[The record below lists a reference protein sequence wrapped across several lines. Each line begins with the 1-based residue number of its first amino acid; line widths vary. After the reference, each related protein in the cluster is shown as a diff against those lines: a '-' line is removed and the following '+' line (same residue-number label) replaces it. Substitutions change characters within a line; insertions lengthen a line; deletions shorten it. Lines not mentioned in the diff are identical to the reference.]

1 MKTDDLVDM
10 LAQGDVAVDAR
21 APTQRALAAF
31 GLALVASLLLMAF
44 RLGVLPVLADYAQRP
59 MFWLKAAFGVSVAV
73 AAFVL
78 VRRLARPGARLG
90 RVGAA
95 VVAPFVAMWLLAAI
109 VLLRADPQR
118 RGELMLGET
127 WSSCPTNIAILSAPV
142 FVASLW
148 ALRDWAPTR
157 LRLAGAAAGLAAG
170 ATGAAVY
177 TLHCPELAAP
187 FLGIWYALG
196 MLIPTVL
203 GALVGPR
210 VLRW

>member
-1 MKTDDLVDM
+1 MKTDDLVEM
-10 LAQGDVAVDAR
+10 LAQGDVAVDAG
-21 APTQRALAAF
+21 APVRRALAAF
-31 GLALVASLLLMAF
+31 GLALVASILLMAF
-44 RLGVLPVLADYAQRP
+44 QLGVMPVLADYAQRP
-59 MFWLKAAFGVSVAV
+59 MFWVKAAFGVSTAL
-73 AAFVL
+73 AAFAAL
-78 VRRLARPGARLG
+78 RRLARPGVQPG
-90 RVGAA
+90 RIGAA
-95 VVAPFVAMWLLAAI
+95 VAAPFLVIWLLAA
-109 VLLRADPQR
+109 VALLRADPAR

-127 WSSCPTNIAILSAPV
+127 WASCPANIAMLSTPV

-187 FLGIWYALG
+187 FLGIWYVIG

-203 GALVGPR
+203 GALIAPR

>member
-1 MKTDDLVDM
+1 
-10 LAQGDVAVDAR
+10 
-21 APTQRALAAF
+21 
-31 GLALVASLLLMAF
+31 MA
-44 RLGVLPVLADYAQRP
+44 
-59 MFWLKAAFGVSVAV
+59 
-73 AAFVL
+73 
-78 VRRLARPGARLG
+78 
-90 RVGAA
+90 
-95 VVAPFVAMWLLAAI
+95 
-109 VLLRADPQR
+109 LLRADPAR
-118 RGELMLGET
+118 RGEMMLGET
-127 WSSCPTNIAILSAPV
+127 WATCPTNIAMLSAPV

-196 MLIPTVL
+196 MLIPTAL
-203 GALVGPR
+203 GALIGPR

>member
-1 MKTDDLVDM
+1 MKTDELVEM

-21 APTQRALAAF
+21 MPMQRALAAF

-59 MFWLKAAFGVSVAV
+59 MFWVKAAFGVSVAV
-73 AAFVL
+73 AAFAL
-78 VRRLARPGARLG
+78 VRRLARPGARPE

-95 VVAPFVAMWLLAAI
+95 VAAPFVAMWLLAAI
-109 VLLRADPQR
+109 VLLRADPAR

-127 WSSCPTNIAILSAPV
+127 WTSCPTNIAMLSAPV

-196 MLIPTVL
+196 MLIPTAL
-203 GALVGPR
+203 GALIGPR